1 MTDPHL
7 LVSEIADWFAAHV
20 YLPKLRDHVVLDNSI
35 RDAVA
40 KLDPQF
46 GYADAFDQASGTY
59 ENLVWAKI
67 PPALLAETAAFA
79 RAADVKELLSRRNAP
94 SSPVPASSGDSAPVP
109 NGEPGAAKWR
119 CYTDRA

>member
-59 ENLVWAKI
+59 ENLGLGEK
-67 PPALLAETAAFA
+67 PA
-79 RAADVKELLSRRNAP
+79 RAPRRNRCVCPGRGREGATF
-94 SSPVPASSGDSAPVP
+94 SAKCAV
-109 NGEPGAAKWR
+109 EPGARIIGGFCSCA
-119 CYTDRA
+119 

>member
-35 RDAVA
+35 REAVA

-59 ENLVWAKI
+59 ENLVWAKK
-67 PPALLAETAAFA
+67 PA
-79 RAADVKELLSRRNAP
+79 RAPRRNRCVCPGRGREGATF
-94 SSPVPASSGDSAPVP
+94 SAKCAV
-109 NGEPGAAKWR
+109 EPGARIIGGFCSCA
-119 CYTDRA
+119 